1 MYNLL
6 CEKRDGVVFLDG
18 DDLRAVFGND
28 LGYTAQDRKMSAM
41 RNARLCGLLA
51 GQGLVVVCCTISMF
65 HDVRAYNRGNLAG
78 YREVYVQ
85 APKEVLIARNQ
96 KGLYSGVMDQTTRHV
111 AGMDLTVEEPVTP
124 DLVLYNDGSRTPEE
138 LAEQILLH
146 WS

>member
-1 MYNLL
+1 MYKRL

-28 LGYTAQDRKMSAM
+28 LGYTAQDRKKSAM

-85 APKEVLIARNQ
+85 APKEGFNCAQ
-96 KGLYSGVMDQTTRHV
+96 SKGAVQR
-111 AGMDLTVEEPVTP
+111 A
-124 DLVLYNDGSRTPEE
+124 
-138 LAEQILLH
+138 
-146 WS
+146 